1 MQRNVTDLYY
11 VNKTHLPKYLKL
23 KELQDSLEEY
33 KKGSVK
39 SCVFIIL
46 MLLAVSCIHPP
57 PIVSMIRL
65 LCYWYARTSWTQVGN
80 LVFNRLSMSFGFHV
94 FNSLSFW

>member
-33 KKGSVK
+33 KKG
-39 SCVFIIL
+39 
-46 MLLAVSCIHPP
+46 
-57 PIVSMIRL
+57 
-65 LCYWYARTSWTQVGN
+65 G
-80 LVFNRLSMSFGFHV
+80 
-94 FNSLSFW
+94 